1 MFFELEKRSVQLP
14 PKSAHLRSA
23 TQMAQAP
30 LPPQAQED
38 VAKLNT
44 MFTALDT
51 DGVGRVDVAGLVAR
65 ADPVRSPE
73 P

>member
-1 MFFELEKRSVQLP
+1 MGTSE
-14 PKSAHLRSA
+14 
-23 TQMAQAP
+23 
-30 LPPQAQED
+30 PQREPQPEPEQVRMGKVAQED

>member
-1 MFFELEKRSVQLP
+1 MGKV
-14 PKSAHLRSA
+14 
-23 TQMAQAP
+23 
-30 LPPQAQED
+30 AQED